1 MSKILIALMLAAG
14 FMGQANAALIVDT
27 GGSGSGTGWA
37 LYDWQYF
44 SGKFS
49 IGSAQTVHAIDT
61 YINTITA
68 GNLNYTIHANGGNV
82 PGALLHT
89 TSTWFGGGSPMGW
102 HGVTGLNWDLA
113 AGDYWVSFRPDADF
127 GGSMAGRATNPMAQY
142 AQGNGDYSW
151 YDRAPGEM
159 DFIKMSVRIDAT
171 ATPGNDVPE
180 PASLALLG
188 IGLLGFGLARRRA
201 R

>member
-44 SGKFS
+44 GGKFS
-49 IGSAQTVHAIDT
+49 IGSAHTINAIDT
-61 YINTITA
+61 YINVITA
-68 GNLNYTIHANGGNV
+68 GNLHYSIHANGGNV
-82 PGALLHT
+82 PGSVLHT

-102 HGVTGLNWDLA
+102 HGVTGLNWALD
-113 AGDYWVSFRPDADF
+113 AGDYWVSFRPDASF
-127 GGSMAGRATNPMAQY
+127 GGSMAARATNPMAQY
-142 AQGNGDYSW
+142 VQGSNEYGW
-151 YDRAPGEM
+151 YEQAPGVM
-159 DFIKMSVRIDAT
+159 DFINLSARIDAT
-171 ATPGNDVPE
+171 PAAGNDVPE

-188 IGLLGFGLARRRA
+188 IGLLGFGLTRRRA
-201 R
+201 K